1 MDFITSI
8 QFPFQFSKE
17 RLQTDMKTAFSVEW
31 QTHFNKA
38 DYDGD
43 WSVLALLSRDGK
55 EQTVTAMPEGDQ
67 PLSATPTLQ
76 KCPYFQEILETLL
89 FEKTSVRL
97 MRLAVGAVIKP
108 HCDHC
113 LGYEDG
119 VFRLHIPIVTNPDVE
134 FIVAGKRVVM
144 DEGTCWYINAN
155 EEHSVANRGSVD
167 RIHLVIDGKRNDWTD
182 ALFFAQAPVEAYTRP
197 PKAMSQLEKE
207 QILAELERLGT
218 PVALEL
224 IRQLKNPEK

>member
-8 QFPFQFSKE
+8 QFPFQFNVE
-17 RLQTDMKTAFSVEW
+17 RLQKDLQTAYSVEW
-31 QTHFNKA
+31 QSHFNKA

-43 WSVLALLSRDGK
+43 WSVMALLSPDGK
-55 EQTVTAMPEGDQ
+55 EQSVTAMPEGNQ
-67 PLSATPTLQ
+67 SLSVTPTLQ
-76 KCPYFQEILETLL
+76 NCPYFQEILDTLL

-97 MRLAVGAVIKP
+97 MRLATGAVIKP
-108 HCDHC
+108 HRDHC

-119 VFRLHIPIVTNPDVE
+119 VFRIHIPIITNADVE

-155 EEHSVANRGSVD
+155 EEHSVANRGTVD

-182 ALFFAQAPVEAYTRP
+182 TLFFAQAPVEAYTRP
-197 PKAMSQLEKE
+197 PKGMSQMEKE
-207 QILAELERLGT
+207 QIIAELKRSGT

-224 IRQLKNPEK
+224 IRQLNENK